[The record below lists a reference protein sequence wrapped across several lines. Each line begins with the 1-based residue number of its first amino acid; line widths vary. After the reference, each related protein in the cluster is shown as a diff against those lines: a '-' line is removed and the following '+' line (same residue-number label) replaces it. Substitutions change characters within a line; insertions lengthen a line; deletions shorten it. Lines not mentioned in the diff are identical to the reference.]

1 MIRVIQQSDIFAYS
15 QYEAECEPEAALNMM
30 TGRNLMEVY
39 YHSVPVFR
47 CNMGHSIE
55 DDVFFCRINFKGNTA
70 FIYIFT
76 ERKRMKPE
84 QMISTK
90 KRISPFLIN
99 IQPTTACHQN
109 LGVVLVDINNP
120 F

>member
-70 FIYIFT
+70 FVSAKVRKPGDPNCCPTGKKTWKFT
-76 ERKRMKPE
+76 LP
-84 QMISTK
+84 
-90 KRISPFLIN
+90 
-99 IQPTTACHQN
+99 
-109 LGVVLVDINNP
+109 
-120 F
+120 